1 MSDNK
6 TMSASEIDDLF
17 LLQADELEAAV
28 SDMAQRVAAPSH
40 AAADDDDFLLQDDEL
55 LKMAAVGI
63 DDDPPVAIPIP
74 NLVPPSMPKSAP
86 NPTIPK
92 PKPQA
97 TTVTQREVTVSP
109 ASFAELRPQQA
120 AQKET
125 ASLDMLLDIGLQV
138 TVELGRAKM
147 NIRDIL
153 TVGPGTVVE
162 LNRVAGEPVDILING
177 KLIAKGEVVV
187 IGDMFGVRV
196 VDILPPA
203 QRVQSMI

>member
-1 MSDNK
+1 MSDSK
-6 TMSASEIDDLF
+6 AMSASEIDDLF

-28 SDMAQRVAAPSH
+28 SGMTPRAAVPSPK
-40 AAADDDDFLLQDDEL
+40 AAESDDDFLLQADEL
-55 LKMAAVGI
+55 MEMAAVSMDEAPAI
-63 DDDPPVAIPIP
+63 AIPIP
-74 NLVPPSMPKSAP
+74 TPAPRPLP
-86 NPTIPK
+86 NPPAPK

-97 TTVTQREVTVSP
+97 PKREVTVSP
-109 ASFAELRPQQA
+109 ASFAELRPQQ
-120 AQKET
+120 T
-125 ASLDMLLDIGLQV
+125 APKDTTSLEMLLDIGLQV

>member
-6 TMSASEIDDLF
+6 AMSASEIDDLF

-28 SDMAQRVAAPSH
+28 SGMTPRAGVPSPKAAES
-40 AAADDDDFLLQDDEL
+40 DDDFLLQADEL
-55 LKMAAVGI
+55 MEMAAVNMDEAPTI
-63 DDDPPVAIPIP
+63 AIPIP
-74 NLVPPSMPKSAP
+74 APAPRPSP
-86 NPTIPK
+86 NPPAPK
-92 PKPQA
+92 PK
-97 TTVTQREVTVSP
+97 QREVTVSP

-125 ASLDMLLDIGLQV
+125 TSLEMLLDIGLQV

-162 LNRVAGEPVDILING
+162 LNRLAGEPVYILING
-177 KLIAKGEVVV
+177 KMIAKGEVVV
-187 IGDMFGVRV
+187 IGDMFGVQV

-203 QRVQSMI
+203 QSVQSMI